1 MRLSDLQHKDVV
13 NMLDGKKIGNIID
26 VSIDNDGRMSGL
38 IVEKNR
44 FLISMFTNKNEIEYY
59 KEKVIYFL
67 KKLNHLWKFIEKA
80 I

>member
-44 FLISMFTNKNEIEYY
+44 FLISMFTNKNEIE
-59 KEKVIYFL
+59 IA
-67 KKLNHLWKFIEKA
+67 WKQIEK
-80 I
+80 IGEDVILVKIDF